1 MGKFFD
7 AIPEFLFPWIKQQ
20 KMFWVATA
28 PLGADGHVNISPKGY
43 EGSFHILNEKQVW
56 YEDLTGSGV
65 ETISHLKEN
74 GRITIMF
81 NAFEG
86 PPRICR
92 LFGTGTV
99 YEFGTPEYDT
109 LLPAESRQPGSRS
122 VIMVDVHKVGTSCG
136 FSVPFFTF
144 KAERPKLHNLLA
156 SKEKADIEAAA
167 SCTPSELE
175 KQPRQTNKGLKAY
188 WNLENLKSIDGL
200 TGIEHA
206 HESTVGFRRD
216 STESNWTVDER
227 VAVKHEKNIFGELD
241 KQLVVGLILGVV
253 ITMLYGCLRQ
263 LYF

>member
-1 MGKFFD
+1 MGQFFD

-28 PLGADGHVNISPKGY
+28 PLGTDGHVNVSPKGF
-43 EGSFHILNEKQVW
+43 EGTFRIVNEKQVW

-99 YEFGTPEYDT
+99 YEFGTPEYDV

-136 FSVPFFTF
+136 YSIPFFTF
-144 KAERPKLHNLLA
+144 KSNRFKLHNFA
-156 SKEKADIEAAA
+156 TKREKADIEAEA
-167 SCTPSELE
+167 SCTPSELAE
-175 KQPRQTNKGLKAY
+175 QPRRTDQGLKAY
-188 WNLENLKSIDGL
+188 WNLRNLKSIDGL

-206 HESTVGFRRD
+206 HESTAGFKRD
-216 STESNWTVDER
+216 STEGNWKDDER
-227 VAVKHEKNIFGELD
+227 VSVKHGKNIFGGLD
-241 KQLVVGLILGVV
+241 RQLVVGLVLGVV
-253 ITMLYGCLRQ
+253 ITTVYRRLVQ
-263 LYF
+263 LYL